1 MFNDKKLKSEK
12 KIVTEEDN
20 IRDRK
25 KEKCFLYIH
34 EIVELNG
41 QIDKNIKKLLNEEG
55 TMTYGL
61 NELLD
66 GVEYTTEQ
74 TEKVNRFLG
83 VLGSNSEKA
92 NAQVDG
98 VFTSLNDS
106 LKQIENGKKDFSN
119 LIGQINEVSN
129 VFEEFFKLF
138 KEIQDHYN
146 SIESFAGVITGIAS
160 KTNLLSLNAAIEAAR
175 AGEAGKGFA
184 VVANEIKKL
193 STVTQKN
200 TKDIMEALK
209 KMTSTIN
216 LLNSKSNQ
224 GNEVVAKTM
233 DLVNKTETILDSIA
247 YAETEVRKHVEIVKD
262 SQNENMIGINEISS
276 NLTNLVNKSKNENEQ
291 FEELIM
297 SIQKKADNYIYILN
311 NLNQIRILEDE

>member
-12 KIVTEEDN
+12 KITTEQDN
-20 IRDRK
+20 TRDRK

-34 EIVELNG
+34 EIVELNE
-41 QIDKNIKKLLNEEG
+41 QIDKNIKKLLKEEG

-92 NAQVDG
+92 NTQVDG

-224 GNEVVAKTM
+224 GNEVVARTM

-247 YAETEVRKHVEIVKD
+247 SAETEVRKHVEIVKD
-262 SQNENMIGINEISS
+262 SQNENMMGINEISS